1 MGNEKHE
8 AFLREIRKNILKSEA
23 ETDTVS
29 AATDNNTCGDLPPL
43 PNSDDWVSDYNFDV
57 QADLQRRFD
66 ELFGLFD
73 DDTSGQ

>member
-29 AATDNNTCGDLPPL
+29 AATDNNTFGDLPPL

>member
-8 AFLREIRKNILKSEA
+8 DFLREIRKNILKSKE
-23 ETDTVS
+23 ETDKAP
-29 AATDNNTCGDLPPL
+29 AAMDNNTCGDLPPL
-43 PNSDDWVSDYNFDV
+43 PNNADWVSDYNFDI